1 MIIKRTITFNL
12 ILPVLI
18 AVSLYLCMNFFD
30 WVIDDLYIY
39 FRYVDNFISG
49 NGIVF
54 NKGEYVEG
62 FSSFLWFIYLS
73 LCGMLNLPL
82 EASAKYSGLAISV
95 LNTIIAY
102 RISSKIMPGRFAL
115 IAPVMM
121 LFSLP
126 FMLWAISGFEVMLYI
141 FLILSSVFIVIS
153 GKSSVRKIMLP
164 MLLFL
169 ITITRPEG
177 ILTAAAIIAYVF
189 FYKKEYSDLRFMTL
203 LFSSLLLLFVLFRI
217 LYFGDILPNTYYAKI
232 GHNLLGNY
240 ELRSYKN
247 GFMYFVFFL
256 KSNPQFIPAVMF
268 SIFVILKARH
278 HRAMILL
285 VIIFASQLMFII
297 FSGGD
302 WMVQYRFAV
311 PAIPILAI
319 ISVGLLHS
327 LAVTERRREFA
338 VSVLA
343 ISICL
348 ITAIS
353 LKYNDYTIIER
364 EITLW
369 NNLKSIAPGMN
380 EVIQGGALAA
390 SGACGIMPYYMKD
403 VKFID
408 MVGLTDR
415 VIANNGIR
423 SGMWFEKSLP
433 AYVYSLNPQW
443 IIMWKKS
450 NNGGE
455 YEFRNAAPVYY
466 EMSQSPGFSNYSLQ
480 RSYDVLHDVKI
491 EFYKLKDI

>member
-153 GKSSVRKIMLP
+153 VKSSVRKIMLP

-189 FYKKEYSDLRFMTL
+189 FYKKEYS
-203 LFSSLLLLFVLFRI
+203 
-217 LYFGDILPNTYYAKI
+217 
-232 GHNLLGNY
+232 
-240 ELRSYKN
+240 
-247 GFMYFVFFL
+247 
-256 KSNPQFIPAVMF
+256 
-268 SIFVILKARH
+268 
-278 HRAMILL
+278 
-285 VIIFASQLMFII
+285 
-297 FSGGD
+297 
-302 WMVQYRFAV
+302 
-311 PAIPILAI
+311 
-319 ISVGLLHS
+319 
-327 LAVTERRREFA
+327 
-338 VSVLA
+338 
-343 ISICL
+343 
-348 ITAIS
+348 
-353 LKYNDYTIIER
+353 
-364 EITLW
+364 
-369 NNLKSIAPGMN
+369 
-380 EVIQGGALAA
+380 
-390 SGACGIMPYYMKD
+390 
-403 VKFID
+403 
-408 MVGLTDR
+408 
-415 VIANNGIR
+415 
-423 SGMWFEKSLP
+423 
-433 AYVYSLNPQW
+433 
-443 IIMWKKS
+443 
-450 NNGGE
+450 
-455 YEFRNAAPVYY
+455 
-466 EMSQSPGFSNYSLQ
+466 
-480 RSYDVLHDVKI
+480 
-491 EFYKLKDI
+491 